1 MSDVSSVRDRLVGLL
16 TGETDL
22 DADNV
27 SAIDGEPDV
36 LGLEVDGELYFLK
49 VIPA

>member
-1 MSDVSSVRDRLVGLL
+1 MTGSSGCSP
-16 TGETDL
+16 GETLDL

-27 SAIDGEPDV
+27 SAIEGELDV
-36 LGLEVDGELYFLK
+36 LGLEVDGELYLLK